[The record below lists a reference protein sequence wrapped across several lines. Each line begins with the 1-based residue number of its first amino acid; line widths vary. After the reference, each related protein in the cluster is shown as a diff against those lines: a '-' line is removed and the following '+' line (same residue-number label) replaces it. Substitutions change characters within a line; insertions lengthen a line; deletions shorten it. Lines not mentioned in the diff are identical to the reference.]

1 MVAFAVSLTDRYEWS
16 KVLHTAHQPYTVH
29 NPSHSLT
36 AVAVMSAVLVIAAC
50 ITVFV
55 LVVTVK
61 RRSSS
66 RNRQLLPPGPPRR
79 WLVGEARGDG
89 ADAEHGGPEEAV
101 AEVEAVLELAHEGGR
116 VEDVEDGL
124 DFFEEK
130 VDEAVEQV

>member
-1 MVAFAVSLTDRYEWS
+1 MIHTYTDDISES
-16 KVLHTAHQPYTVH
+16 QSSSVH
-29 NPSHSLT
+29 KPLAAQDRT
-36 AVAVMSAVLVIAAC
+36 YAVALNLIQ
-50 ITVFV
+50 
-55 LVVTVK
+55 
-61 RRSSS
+61 RRHLE
-66 RNRQLLPPGPPRR
+66 QALLPHDLDLVEIHPARGERVVVQPRR
-79 WLVGEARGDG
+79 GLVGEARGDG